1 MLKWI
6 RKKIFRVDGTIPE
19 FAHEILNTFKMM
31 KNAHPELSTDE
42 LYFTTVTTYLEE
54 RYVGAVD
61 IEQAAEMIMT
71 TSSQIAKRQNRELN
85 LQYVATVAII
95 AHIEAR
101 RNKPLSRHVA
111 VAIMLTVSQVIPDH
125 L

>member
-19 FAHEILNTFKMM
+19 FAHEILNIFKTI
-31 KNAHPELSTDE
+31 KSAHPELSTDE
-42 LYFTTVTTYLEE
+42 LYFNTVTTYLEK
-54 RYVGAVD
+54 RYVGAVG
-61 IEQAAEMIMT
+61 IEKATEIIMT
-71 TSSQIAKRQNRELN
+71 DSSQIAKRQNRELN

-101 RNKPLSRHVA
+101 HNKPISPHVA
-111 VAIMLTVSQVIPDH
+111 VGFMVTVSRVIPDH